1 MKFNLSKRIGAI
13 VGTLVLIVS
22 LSIGIIGYIYS
33 SNVLLKSHEDSMQF
47 LATEGAKRVQAVTNT
62 RLQVLYELANNE
74 TISTMDWAKQKQTL
88 TDDVDRL
95 GYLDMAVVSSDGTAM
110 YVKSGETASLGEREY
125 IKKAMNG
132 ESNISDV
139 IISKVTGNPVLM
151 DAAPIQ
157 LGDKVVGVLIGRR
170 DGTALSDITDELG
183 IGEKGYA
190 FILGSDSSFYSHPD
204 RDLVLKQVKVFDDIE
219 TNGALKP
226 FAEELKKL
234 GLTNRGVLQYE
245 YNSEDRI
252 MALAPIPGTNW
263 TLAVGNYTSEAL
275 QDLVSLRNFI
285 LIATAIVLLFGILA
299 GLFVGHLISKPI
311 ISLSSSIEKMSTYD
325 FTISTMNATSK
336 INKRHDEIGIIG
348 RALDTMRDNIIKLIR
363 IVYQN
368 SEYVASSS
376 EELTATTGQYATS
389 AGEIARAIDEIA
401 KGANNQAKETE
412 SGVSSITTLGQLINQ
427 EQQHLNELN
436 ISLNEVN
443 DLKDKGL
450 LAIKDLTQRNEES
463 SKSAMHIQKLIIET
477 NESAEKIDI
486 ASNMIKNIASQ
497 TNLLALNAAIEAARA
512 GESGKGFAVVAE
524 EIRKLAEQSGAFT
537 DEIAI
542 IIQDLSCKTETS
554 VKAIEE
560 VSSIME
566 SQTTSVENT
575 SQKFSG
581 INQAI
586 EKMKNIIDTL
596 NLSGTKMEQKKNEI
610 IDIIENLSA
619 ISEENAAGT
628 QEAAASVEE
637 QTASMDDIANAS
649 NSLSQLAMELQMEI
663 QKFKY

>member
-1 MKFNLSKRIGAI
+1 MKLNLSRRIGAI

-22 LSIGIIGYIYS
+22 LSIGFIGYIYS
-33 SNVLLKSHEDSMQF
+33 YNVLLKSHEESMQV

-62 RLQVLYELANNE
+62 RLQVLYELANSE
-74 TISTMDWAKQKQTL
+74 TVYTMDWAKQKQSL

-95 GYLDMAVVSSDGTAM
+95 GYLDMAVVLSDGTAM
-110 YVKSGETASLGEREY
+110 YVKSGESTNLGDREY

-132 ESNISDV
+132 ESNISNV
-139 IISKVTGNPVLM
+139 IISKVTGTPVLM
-151 DAAPIQ
+151 DAAPIKS
-157 LGDKVVGVLIGRR
+157 GGKVVGVLIGRR
-170 DGTALSDITDELG
+170 DGAALSDITDELG
-183 IGEKGYA
+183 IGDRGYA
-190 FILGSDSSFYSHPD
+190 FILGSDSTFYSHPN
-204 RDLVLKQVKVFDDIE
+204 RDLVLNQIKVFDDIE

-226 FAEELKKL
+226 FGLELKKL
-234 GLTNRGVLQYE
+234 GLNNSGVLQYE
-245 YNSEDRI
+245 YNAEDRI
-252 MALAPIPGTNW
+252 MALAPVPGTNW
-263 TLAVGNYTSEAL
+263 TLAIGNYTSEAL
-275 QDLVSLRNFI
+275 QDLVNLRNFI
-285 LIATAIVLLFGILA
+285 LIATAVVLLFGIFA
-299 GLFVGHLISKPI
+299 GLIVGHLISKPI
-311 ISLSSSIEKMSTYD
+311 ISLSLSIEKMSNYD
-325 FTISTMNATSK
+325 FTINTTKATSK

-348 RALDTMRDNIIKLIR
+348 RALGTMRDNIVKLVQ

-368 SEYVASSS
+368 SEYVAASS
-376 EELTATTGQYATS
+376 EELTATTGQYSTS

-401 KGANNQAKETE
+401 KGATNQASETE
-412 SGVSSITTLGQLINQ
+412 IGVSNITILGQLINQ
-427 EQQHLNELN
+427 EQDYLNELN

-450 LAIKDLTQRNEES
+450 LAIKDLRQRNEES
-463 SKSAMHIQKLIIET
+463 SNSAKQIQKLIIET
-477 NESAEKIDI
+477 NESADKIDVV
-486 ASNMIKNIASQ
+486 SNMIKNIASQ

-524 EIRKLAEQSGAFT
+524 EIRKLAEQSDAFT
-537 DEIAI
+537 DEIAV
-542 IIQDLSCKTETS
+542 IIQDLSSKTETS

-560 VSSIME
+560 VSGIME

-575 SQKFSG
+575 SHKFSG
-581 INQAI
+581 INHAI
-586 EKMKNIIDTL
+586 EKMKNIIETL

-637 QTASMDDIANAS
+637 QTASIDDIANAS